1 MTRGPEFHLS
11 SALAT
16 GNPGGHGFSFLLP
29 VTSARLLVAG
39 DTWLLALCWGWALN
53 TGILSL
59 LFTPEN
65 LPVRDVMSVP
75 EGTVVRRS
83 LGDTVLPYDGCFHT
97 LCHVYVGALC
107 LA

>member
-1 MTRGPEFHLS
+1 MAVG
-11 SALAT
+11 
-16 GNPGGHGFSFLLP
+16 
-29 VTSARLLVAG
+29 
-39 DTWLLALCWGWALN
+39 WGWALN

-83 LGDTVLPYDGCFHT
+83 FGDTVLPYDGCFHT